1 MQMTSL
7 QPCSTMSLFQADAL
21 FFSVVVTTSGRLVK
35 RMVRLPRLALS
46 LAVANLFKR
55 FAGLPPAASL
65 LLAVARL
72 VKRMVRLP
80 RLALSLAL
88 ARLVKRFTGLPRVT
102 SLLLAGATLVKR
114 MAWLPHLALSLAV
127 ARLVDANNSAKSK
140 IKMSPRLRGDD
151 EGCGAAKG
159 PNPQPFPGGKRKRIA
174 AAPREMARQ

>member
-1 MQMTSL
+1 
-7 QPCSTMSLFQADAL
+7 MSLFQADAL
-21 FFSVVVTTSGRLVK
+21 FFSVVVTTS
-35 RMVRLPRLALS
+35 
-46 LAVANLFKR
+46 
-55 FAGLPPAASL
+55 
-65 LLAVARL
+65 ARL